1 MAININSLV
10 IITGLLFI
18 IAIGFTI
25 FYVNRASKQT
35 RITLNSLG
43 ETLNQGIED
52 INSGL
57 EPLKIAVSRSM
68 GIIGEKG
75 HDTQK
80 LKRAE
85 KYIAQDLIDSQDP
98 LILAALDALSPNG
111 KARGY
116 LEENPDLILQL
127 LPRLQALSKIEGFNP
142 IDLIKKSGESSPWA
156 NHPLRNSGES

>member
-1 MAININSLV
+1 MAININSLA
-10 IITGLLFI
+10 IIIGLVLM

-35 RITLNSLG
+35 RITLDSLKS
-43 ETLNQGIED
+43 ELTLGIQD

-75 HDTQK
+75 HNTQK

-127 LPRLQALSKIEGFNP
+127 LPRLQALSKIEGFTLNLS
-142 IDLIKKSGESSPWA
+142 DKKSDLSRIWGHEQD
-156 NHPLRNSGES
+156 